1 MPEPGLRLLVN
12 TFGRSRS
19 GPLSSVDESRRPM
32 PNRLADEQSP
42 YLRQHK
48 DNPVDWHPWGEEAFA
63 TAHEDDKPIFLSIG
77 YSTCHWCHVMERE
90 SFEDEEVAAVL
101 NDGFVPIK
109 VDREE
114 RPDVDSIYMDVCQMM
129 RGQGGWP
136 LTVLLTPDRKPF
148 FAATYLPKEGR
159 FQQTGLMDLLPRVQ
173 TLWETDREKLLDDAE
188 EVTDLL
194 RRSAEEQEEGDAPG
208 PQVLGEAAR
217 QLSRQFDRTHGGF
230 GSAPK
235 FPAPHNLLFLL
246 RHWHRTGEGRALN
259 MVTETLDQMRLG
271 GLFDQV
277 GYGFHRYSTDQQW
290 KLPHFEK
297 MLYDQAMH
305 VLAYVEAYQVMGE
318 ARYEATAR
326 EVLTYV
332 LRDLQAPDG
341 GFYSAED
348 ADSLNE
354 EGEMEEGAF
363 YVWSTDEIR
372 DLLDPDLAELVIDV
386 YNMAPEGNYQEESTG
401 ERTGKNVLHLD
412 RSLAEEAD
420 RREMDADTLRSRLE
434 TARTALFDARSERP
448 RPGLD
453 DKVLTDWNGLLV
465 AALATAARVFD
476 EPDYDA
482 AARETARFLL
492 DTMHDADGRLLHRY
506 REGEAGIRATLDD
519 YAFLTWGLLELYETT
534 FEPRWLRAACGQVEA
549 CLDHFWDAEG
559 DGFYMTPDDGEALIV
574 RPKEAS
580 DGAMPSGNSVQLMNL
595 LRLARFTGQTEF
607 EDKAAALSRWA
618 GSSARSRPTGFTA
631 LLAGLHWAL
640 GTLREV
646 VVAGERDATDTQ
658 ALIDVLRDRYTPTTV
673 TLHRPPGDGPEIA
686 DLAPFTAPQTPLDG
700 QAAAYVCRDFRC
712 EAPTT
717 DPEELRTQLEA

>member
-1 MPEPGLRLLVN
+1 
-12 TFGRSRS
+12 
-19 GPLSSVDESRRPM
+19 M

-48 DNPVDWHPWGEEAFA
+48 DNPVDWYPWGEEAFE
-63 TAHEDDKPIFLSIG
+63 TAHQEENPIFLSIG

-101 NDGFVPIK
+101 NDGYVPIK

-173 TLWETDREKLLDDAE
+173 KLWQNDRDKLLEDAE

-194 RRSAEEQEEGDAPG
+194 RRSTEEQGRGDAPG
-208 PQVLGEAAR
+208 PQLLSEAAR

-246 RHWHRTGEGRALN
+246 RHWHRTGEGRALD

-271 GLFDQV
+271 GMFDQV

-305 VLAYVEAYQVMGE
+305 VLAYTDAYQATGE
-318 ARYEATAR
+318 ERYERTAR

-332 LRDLQAPDG
+332 LRDLQAPDN

-348 ADSLNE
+348 ADSE
-354 EGEMEEGAF
+354 TEDGEMEEGAF

-372 DLLDPDLAELVIDV
+372 ELLDPDLAELVIDV
-386 YNMAPEGNYQEESTG
+386 YSMAPEGNYQEESTG

-412 RSLAEEAD
+412 RSLADEAE
-420 RREMDADTLRSRLE
+420 RRDLDEDALRDRLE
-434 TARTALFDARSERP
+434 TARTTLLEARSERP
-448 RPGLD
+448 RPHLD
-453 DKVLTDWNGLLV
+453 DKVLTDWNGLMV

-476 EPDYDA
+476 ESDYEA
-482 AARETARFLL
+482 AARRTAQFLL
-492 DTMHDADGRLLHRY
+492 DTMRDAEGRLLHRY
-506 REGEAGIRATLDD
+506 REGEAGIQATLDD

-534 FEPRWLRAACGQVEA
+534 FEPQWLRAAQEHLDA
-549 CLDHFWDAEG
+549 CLDRFWDAEG
-559 DGFYMTPDDGEALIV
+559 GGFYMTPDDGEALIV
-574 RPKEAS
+574 RPKEAT
-580 DGAMPSGNSVQLMNL
+580 DGAMPSGNSIQLMNL
-595 LRLARFTGQTEF
+595 LRLARFTGRTGYE
-607 EDKAAALSRWA
+607 ERAAALSEWT

-631 LLAGLHWAL
+631 LLMGLHWAL
-640 GTLREV
+640 GTPREV
-646 VVAGERDATDTQ
+646 VVAGDPEADDTQ
-658 ALIDVLRDRYTPTTV
+658 ALIDVLRDTYAPTTA
-673 TLHRPPGDGPEIA
+673 TLQRPPGDAPDIT
-686 DLAPFTAPQTPLDG
+686 DLAPFTAAQTPLDG
-700 QAAAYVCRDFRC
+700 QAAAYVCQDFQC

-717 DPEELRTQLEA
+717 DPETLRAQLKT

>member
-1 MPEPGLRLLVN
+1 
-12 TFGRSRS
+12 
-19 GPLSSVDESRRPM
+19 M

-48 DNPVDWHPWGEEAFA
+48 DNPVDWYPWGEAAFA
-63 TAHEDDKPIFLSIG
+63 KADTEDKPIFLSIG

-90 SFEDEEVAAVL
+90 SFEDETVAKVL

-136 LTVLLTPDRKPF
+136 LTVLLTPERKPF
-148 FAATYLPKEGR
+148 FAATYLPKQGR

-173 TLWETDREKLLDDAE
+173 KLWENDRDKLLDDAE

-194 RRSAEEQEEGDAPG
+194 RRSTEEEGGGDAPG
-208 PQVLGEAAR
+208 PQLLSEAAR

-246 RHWHRTGEGRALN
+246 RHWHRTGEEQALK
-259 MVTETLDQMRLG
+259 MVTTTLDQMRLG

-277 GYGFHRYSTDQQW
+277 GYGFHRYSTDQRW
-290 KLPHFEK
+290 LLPHFEK

-305 VLAYVEAYQVMGE
+305 VLAYTEAYQVTE
-318 ARYEATAR
+318 ENRYETTAR

-332 LRDLQAPDG
+332 MRDLRAPEG

-348 ADSLNE
+348 ADSQNE

-363 YVWSTDEIR
+363 YVWSTDEIH

-386 YNMAPEGNYQEESTG
+386 YNLAPEGNYQEESTG

-412 RSLAEEAD
+412 RSLAEEAE
-420 RREMDADTLRSRLE
+420 RREMDASVLQERLE
-434 TARTALFDARSERP
+434 TARSTLFEARSQRP

-453 DKVLTDWNGLLV
+453 DKVLTDWNGLMV
-465 AALATAARVFD
+465 AALAQAARVFD
-476 EPDYDA
+476 EPEYES
-482 AARETARFLL
+482 AARQTAQFLL

-506 REGEAGIRATLDD
+506 RDGEAGIRATLDD
-519 YAFLTWGLLELYETT
+519 CAFLIWGLLELYETT
-534 FEPRWLRAACGQVEA
+534 FEPRWLRAALDHMEA
-549 CLDHFWDAEG
+549 CLDRFWDADG
-559 DGFYMTPDDGEALIV
+559 GGFYMTPDDGEALIV

-595 LRLARFTGQTEF
+595 LRLARFTGRTEF
-607 EDKAAALSRWA
+607 EERAAELSQWA
-618 GSSARSRPTGFTA
+618 GSSARSRPTGCTA
-631 LLAGLHWAL
+631 LLMGLHWAL
-640 GTLREV
+640 GTPREV
-646 VVAGERDATDTQ
+646 VVAGEREADETQ
-658 ALIDVLRDRYTPTTV
+658 ALIDVLRDTYSPTTV
-673 TLHRPPGDGPEIA
+673 TLHRPPGDAPEITE
-686 DLAPFTAPQTPLDG
+686 LAPFTAAQTPLDG
-700 QAAAYVCRDFRC
+700 RPAAYVCQDFQC
-712 EAPTT
+712 EAPTA
-717 DPEELRTQLEA
+717 DPERLRAQLEA

>member
-1 MPEPGLRLLVN
+1 
-12 TFGRSRS
+12 
-19 GPLSSVDESRRPM
+19 M

-48 DNPVDWHPWGEEAFA
+48 DNPVDWYPWGEEAFE
-63 TAHEDDKPIFLSIG
+63 TAHQEDKPIFLSIG

-90 SFEDEEVAAVL
+90 SFEDQEVAAVL
-101 NDGFVPIK
+101 NDGYVPIK

-114 RPDVDSIYMDVCQMM
+114 RPDVDSIYMDVCRMM

-173 TLWETDREKLLDDAE
+173 KLWQNDRDKLLEDAE

-194 RRSAEEQEEGDAPG
+194 RRSTEEQEGGDAPG
-208 PQVLGEAAR
+208 PQLLDEAAR

-246 RHWHRTGEGRALN
+246 RHWHRTGEGRSLD

-271 GLFDQV
+271 GMFDQV

-305 VLAYVEAYQVMGE
+305 VLAYTDAYQATGE
-318 ARYEATAR
+318 ERYERTAR

-332 LRDLQAPDG
+332 LRDLQAPDS

-348 ADSLNE
+348 ADSENE
-354 EGEMEEGAF
+354 DGEMEEGAF

-372 DLLDPDLAELVIDV
+372 ELLDPDLAELVIDV

-412 RSLAEEAD
+412 RSLADEAE
-420 RREMDADTLRSRLE
+420 RRDLDEDALRDRLE
-434 TARTALFDARSERP
+434 TARTTLLEARSERT
-448 RPGLD
+448 RPHLD
-453 DKVLTDWNGLLV
+453 DKVLTDWNGLMV

-476 EPDYDA
+476 DPDYEA
-482 AARETARFLL
+482 AARRTAQFLL
-492 DTMHDADGRLLHRY
+492 DTMRDAEGRLLHRY
-506 REGEAGIRATLDD
+506 REGEAGIQATLDD

-534 FEPRWLRAACGQVEA
+534 FELQWLRAAQEHLDA
-549 CLDHFWDAEG
+549 SLDHFWDAEG
-559 DGFYMTPDDGEALIV
+559 GGFYMTPDDGEALIV
-574 RPKEAS
+574 RPKEAT
-580 DGAMPSGNSVQLMNL
+580 DGAMPSGNSIQLMNL
-595 LRLARFTGQTEF
+595 LRLARFTGRTGYE
-607 EDKAAALSRWA
+607 ERAAALSEWT

-631 LLAGLHWAL
+631 LLMGL
-640 GTLREV
+640 
-646 VVAGERDATDTQ
+646 
-658 ALIDVLRDRYTPTTV
+658 
-673 TLHRPPGDGPEIA
+673 
-686 DLAPFTAPQTPLDG
+686 
-700 QAAAYVCRDFRC
+700 
-712 EAPTT
+712 
-717 DPEELRTQLEA
+717 

>member
-1 MPEPGLRLLVN
+1 
-12 TFGRSRS
+12 
-19 GPLSSVDESRRPM
+19 M

-48 DNPVDWHPWGEEAFA
+48 DNPVEWYPWGEEAFE
-63 TAHEDDKPIFLSIG
+63 TARREEKPIFLSIG

-90 SFEDEEVAAVL
+90 SFEDREVAAVL
-101 NDGFVPIK
+101 NDGYVPIK

-159 FQQTGLMDLLPRVQ
+159 FQQTGLMDLLPRVKK
-173 TLWETDREKLLDDAE
+173 LWRNDRDKLLEDAE

-194 RRSAEEQEEGDAPG
+194 RRSTEEQERGDAPG
-208 PQVLGEAAR
+208 PQLLSEAAR

-246 RHWHRTGEGRALN
+246 RHWHRTGEERALD

-271 GLFDQV
+271 GMFDQV

-305 VLAYVEAYQVMGE
+305 VLAYTDAYQATGE
-318 ARYEATAR
+318 ERYERTAR
-326 EVLTYV
+326 EVLTYAM
-332 LRDLQAPDG
+332 RDLQAPDS

-348 ADSLNE
+348 ADSENE
-354 EGEMEEGAF
+354 DGEMEEGAF

-372 DLLDPDLAELVIDV
+372 ELLDPDLAELVIDV

-412 RSLAEEAD
+412 RSLTDEAE
-420 RREMDADTLRSRLE
+420 RRDPDEDALRDRLE
-434 TARTALFDARSERP
+434 TARTTLLEARSERP
-448 RPGLD
+448 RPHLD
-453 DKVLTDWNGLLV
+453 DKVLTDWNGLMV

-476 EPDYDA
+476 EPDYEA
-482 AARETARFLL
+482 AARRTAQFLL
-492 DTMHDADGRLLHRY
+492 DTMRDAEGRLLHRY
-506 REGEAGIRATLDD
+506 REGEAGIQATLDD

-534 FEPRWLRAACGQVEA
+534 FDPAWLRAAQEHLDA
-549 CLDHFWDAEG
+549 CLDRFWDAEG
-559 DGFYMTPDDGEALIV
+559 GGFYMTPDDGEALIV
-574 RPKEAS
+574 RPKEAT
-580 DGAMPSGNSVQLMNL
+580 DGAMPSGNSIQLMNL
-595 LRLARFTGQTEF
+595 LRLARFTGRTGYE
-607 EDKAAALSRWA
+607 ERAAALSEWT

-631 LLAGLHWAL
+631 LLMGLHWAL
-640 GTLREV
+640 GTPREV
-646 VVAGERDATDTQ
+646 VVAGDPEADDTQ
-658 ALIDVLRDRYTPTTV
+658 ALIDVLRDTYAPTTA
-673 TLHRPPGDGPEIA
+673 TLQRPPGDAPDIT
-686 DLAPFTAPQTPLDG
+686 DLAPFTAAQTPLDG
-700 QAAAYVCRDFRC
+700 QAAAYVCRDFQC
-712 EAPTT
+712 EAPTA
-717 DPEELRTQLEA
+717 DPGALRAQLKT

>member
-1 MPEPGLRLLVN
+1 
-12 TFGRSRS
+12 
-19 GPLSSVDESRRPM
+19 M

-48 DNPVDWHPWGEEAFA
+48 DNPVGWYPWGKEAFEKA
-63 TAHEDDKPIFLSIG
+63 QREDKPIFLSIG

-90 SFEDEEVAAVL
+90 SFEDEEVAAIL
-101 NDGFVPIK
+101 NEGFVPIK

-136 LTVLLTPDRKPF
+136 LTVLLTPNRRPF

-173 TLWETDREKLLDDAE
+173 KLWRTDRDRLLDDADQ
-188 EVTDLL
+188 VTDVL
-194 RRSAEEQEEGDAPG
+194 RRSTEEQDQGDAPG
-208 PQVLGEAAR
+208 PKLLNEAAR
-217 QLSRQFDRTHGGF
+217 QLSRQFDSTHGGF

-246 RHWHRTGEGRALN
+246 RHWHRTEEERALE

-277 GYGFHRYSTDQQW
+277 GYGFHRYSTDQRW
-290 KLPHFEK
+290 VLPHFEK

-305 VLAYVEAYQVMGE
+305 VLAYTEAYQATGE
-318 ARYEATAR
+318 SRYETTAR

-332 LRDLQAPDG
+332 MRDLGAPEG

-354 EGEMEEGAF
+354 AGEMEEGAF

-372 DLLDPDLAELVIDV
+372 ELLDPEAAELVIDV
-386 YNMAPEGNYQEESTG
+386 YNMAPEGNYQEERTG
-401 ERTGKNVLHLD
+401 ERTGKNVLHLE
-412 RSLAEEAD
+412 RFLAQEAD
-420 RREMDADTLRSRLE
+420 RRDMDEDTLRERLE
-434 TARTALFDARSERP
+434 TTRATLFEERAERP

-453 DKVLTDWNGLLV
+453 DKVLTDWNGLMV
-465 AALATAARVFD
+465 AALAKAARTFD
-476 EPDYDA
+476 EADYEE
-482 AARETARFLL
+482 AARRTGRFLL
-492 DTMHDADGRLLHRY
+492 DTMHDGEGRLLHRY
-506 REGEAGIRATLDD
+506 RKGEAGIRATLDD
-519 YAFLTWGLLELYETT
+519 YAFLVWGLLELYETT
-534 FEPRWLRAACGQVEA
+534 FDPSWLRAA
-549 CLDHFWDAEG
+549 LDHMDACIDQFWDHERG
-559 DGFYMTPDDGEALIV
+559 GFYMTPEDGETLIV

-595 LRLARFTGQTEF
+595 LRLARLTGRTEY
-607 EDKAAALSRWA
+607 EERAAALSQWA

-640 GTLREV
+640 GPPREV
-646 VVAGERDATDTQ
+646 VVAGDLEAEDTK
-658 ALIDVLRDRYTPTTV
+658 ALLEVLRSTYTPTTV
-673 TLHRPPGDGPEIA
+673 TLHRPLGESPEIA
-686 DLAPFTAPQTPLDG
+686 EFAPFTASQTPLDG
-700 QAAAYVCRDFRC
+700 EAAAYVCRDFQC
-712 EAPTT
+712 EAPST
-717 DPEELRTQLEA
+717 DPETLRLQIEE